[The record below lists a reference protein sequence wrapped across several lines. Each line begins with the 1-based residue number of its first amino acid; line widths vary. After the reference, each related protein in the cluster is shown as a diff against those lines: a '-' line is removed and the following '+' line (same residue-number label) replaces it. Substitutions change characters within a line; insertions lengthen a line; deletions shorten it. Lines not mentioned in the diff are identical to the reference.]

1 MDPLQKAG
9 ILVEALPYIRKFSGK
24 TVVIKYGGNAMLG
37 DHLKLAVAQD
47 IVLLRYIGLN
57 PIVVHGGGPEITNL
71 MERLGKKPVFVNGL
85 RVTDAESMEIVQM
98 VLAGKVN
105 KDLVSLLGQC
115 GGKAVG
121 LCGVDAGLM
130 EATRLSDELG
140 HVGQVS
146 RVNPEVLRDLSAAGY
161 IPVVAT
167 IGVGEGGESYNIN
180 ADSAAADLAI
190 ALGATKLIMLT
201 DVEGIYE
208 DPKDRRSLVSAL
220 DARRAREMVAAGKIA
235 GGMIPKVEACVKAAE
250 GGVTRTHI
258 IDGRVAHSLLLEV
271 FTDTGVGTMVVA

>member
-1 MDPLQKAG
+1 MEPLQKAG

-24 TVVIKYGGNAMLG
+24 TVVIKYGGNVMLG

-57 PIVVHGGGPEITNL
+57 PIVVHGGGPEINAL
-71 MERLGKKPVFVNGL
+71 MERLGKKPSFVNGL
-85 RVTDAESMEIVQM
+85 RVTDAESMGIVQM

-130 EATRLSDELG
+130 EATRLSPELG
-140 HVGQVS
+140 FVGKVS
-146 RVNPEVLRDLSAAGY
+146 RVNPGILQDLSAAGY
-161 IPVVAT
+161 IPVVST
-167 IGVGEGGESYNIN
+167 IALGEGGESYNIN
-180 ADSAAADLAI
+180 ADSAAAELAV
-190 ALGATKLIMLT
+190 ALGAAKLIMLT

-208 DPKDRRSLVSAL
+208 DPGDRGSLVSVL
-220 DARRAREMVAAGKIA
+220 DARRAREMIAAGMIA
-235 GGMIPKVEACVKAAE
+235 GGMIPKVEACIRAAE
-250 GGVTRTHI
+250 GGVNRTHI
-258 IDGRVAHSLLLEV
+258 IDGRVPHSVLLEV